1 MSALAGLGAFAQGLG
16 SGMQDRKDRAER
28 EKERDLQDRMLTS
41 YQAMASRG
49 GAMGAVGGPI
59 HGGMSGGQVGGGLG
73 AVPPGVTSGNGDL
86 FSLIDRTEGG
96 GRYDTL
102 FGHSQNGGR
111 FDGVDVS
118 KMTIGE
124 LGAFASPSGEY
135 GQWVKG
141 KVGRVATP
149 MGRHQ
154 IVGTTLRAAASE
166 MGLSPDTVFSP
177 TTQNAMAAHLAR
189 KRLAGAKSP
198 TAKRSALRAEWEGFK
213 HVSDADL
220 DAAIAKFEAGGGM
233 IGQRPLGAYG
243 SGPQ

>member
-16 SGMQDRKDRAER
+16 SGMQDRKDREER
-28 EKERDLQDRMLTS
+28 KEDKARQERMLS
-41 YQAMASRG
+41 AYEAMASG
-49 GAMGAVGGPI
+49 GGMGAVGAPVAGAQA
-59 HGGMSGGQVGGGLG
+59 GGMGAAPTGQ
-73 AVPPGVTSGNGDL
+73 ASGNGDL

-102 FGHSQNGGR
+102 FGHSQNGGK
-111 FDGVDVS
+111 FNGVDVS
-118 KMTIGE
+118 KMTLAD

-141 KVGRVATP
+141 QVGRVATP

-177 TTQNAMAAHLAR
+177 QTQDSMAAHLAR
-189 KRLAGAKSP
+189 KRLSAAKDP
-198 TAKRSALRAEWEGFK
+198 GAKRSALRAEWEGFK
-213 HVSDADL
+213 HVSDAEL
-220 DAAIAKFEAGGGM
+220 DTAIAKFEADGGI
-233 IGQRPLGAYG
+233 IGKRPLGAYG
-243 SGPQ
+243 SSPQ

>member
-1 MSALAGLGAFAQGLG
+1 MSALAGLGALANGLAG
-16 SGMQDRKDRAER
+16 GINAKKDREEAAKQR
-28 EKERDLQDRMLTS
+28 ELQDRMLKT
-41 YQAMASRG
+41 YETMAASG
-49 GAMGAVGGPI
+49 GSMGAVGGP
-59 HGGMSGGQVGGGLG
+59 MSGELNGSQGSGLG
-73 AVPPGVTSGNGDL
+73 AVAPGQTSGNGDL
-86 FSLIDRTEGG
+86 FSLIDKHEGG

-102 FGHSQNGGR
+102 FGHSQNGGQ
-111 FDGVDVS
+111 FNGVDVS

-166 MGLSPDTVFSP
+166 MGLSPETVFSP
-177 TTQNAMAAHLAR
+177 QTQDSMAAHLAR
-189 KRLAGAKSP
+189 KRLSGAKDP
-198 TAKRSALRAEWEGFK
+198 GMKRSALRAEWEGFK
-213 HVSDADL
+213 NVSDADL
-220 DAAIAKFEAGGGM
+220 DAAIAQFEADGGM